1 MHFASVSFI
10 IYIRIGGIVCNPA
23 GNFLLCLLGFA
34 HYFIHL
40 LHQFITLQTA
50 RQDGAV
56 G

>member
-1 MHFASVSFI
+1 MHLASVSFI
-10 IYIRIGGIVCNPA
+10 IMSVSGALSATRA

-40 LHQFITLQTA
+40 LHQFIALQTA